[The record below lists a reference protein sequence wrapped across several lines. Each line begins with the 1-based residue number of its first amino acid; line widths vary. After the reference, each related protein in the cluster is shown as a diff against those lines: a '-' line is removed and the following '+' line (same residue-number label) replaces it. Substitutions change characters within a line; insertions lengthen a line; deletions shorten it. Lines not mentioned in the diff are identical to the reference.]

1 MTILVILDSLT
12 KWIMQ
17 LQNKKK
23 HDIFS
28 LINYT
33 LDENN
38 PFNDELETED
48 IYIEDDLFDDTDQ
61 RDIKKVSEDIV
72 PLSQTIFVWH
82 LIKLKRNMKNK
93 EK

>member
-1 MTILVILDSLT
+1 MDNTAAEQ
-12 KWIMQ
+12 KK
-17 LQNKKK
+17 QN
-23 HDIFS
+23 DIFG
-28 LINYT
+28 LNDDI

-38 PFNDELETED
+38 PFNDQLETED

-82 LIKLKRNMKNK
+82 LIRY
-93 EK
+93 

>member
-1 MTILVILDSLT
+1 MDNTAAEQ
-12 KWIMQ
+12 KK
-17 LQNKKK
+17 QN
-23 HDIFS
+23 DIFG
-28 LINYT
+28 LNDDI

-38 PFNDELETED
+38 PFNDQLETED

-82 LIKLKRNMKNK
+82 LIRF
-93 EK
+93 

>member
-17 LQNKKK
+17 LQKKKK

-38 PFNDELETED
+38 PFNDELKTED
-48 IYIEDDLFDDTDQ
+48 IYIEDDLLDDTDQ
-61 RDIKKVSEDIV
+61 RNIKKVSENIISEINPPDNLLIV
-72 PLSQTIFVWH
+72 DLPD
-82 LIKLKRNMKNK
+82 
-93 EK
+93 E

>member
-1 MTILVILDSLT
+1 
-12 KWIMQ
+12 MQ

-72 PLSQTIFVWH
+72 PLLQTIFVWH
-82 LIKLKRNMKNK
+82 LIKLKRNMENK

>member
-1 MTILVILDSLT
+1 MDNTAAEQ
-12 KWIMQ
+12 KK
-17 LQNKKK
+17 QN
-23 HDIFS
+23 DIFG
-28 LINYT
+28 LNDDI

-38 PFNDELETED
+38 PFNDQLETED

-61 RDIKKVSEDIV
+61 RDIKKISEDIV

-82 LIKLKRNMKNK
+82 LIRFKKNMENK

>member
-1 MTILVILDSLT
+1 MDNTAAEQ
-12 KWIMQ
+12 KK
-17 LQNKKK
+17 QN
-23 HDIFS
+23 DIFG
-28 LINYT
+28 LNDDI

-38 PFNDELETED
+38 PFNDQLETED

-61 RDIKKVSEDIV
+61 RDIKKISEDIV

-82 LIKLKRNMKNK
+82 LIRLKKNMENK